1 MARKT
6 IPLTNTQVKQI
17 KPTDKLCKLSD
28 GDGLQL
34 WVKPNGSKLW
44 ILDYTHPVSR
54 KRSSI
59 SFGAYPSL
67 SIADARKKRAEA
79 KELIVNGVDPKEHR
93 EDKKHEQQLTAS
105 HTLKSVTAD
114 WFAIKQ
120 TKIAETTSIS
130 LWRNFENHVF
140 PKIGHRPIDKLL
152 APEVIS
158 VLKPLAAKGSLETT
172 SKVIGHINE
181 VMRYAVNTGLRH

>member
-1 MARKT
+1 MSRKT
-6 IPLTNTQVKQI
+6 TPLTNTQVKQI
-17 KPTDKLCKLSD
+17 KPTDKLRKLSD

-44 ILDYTHPVSR
+44 MLDYIHLVSR

-67 SIADARKKRAEA
+67 SIADARKKRSEA
-79 KELIVNGVDPKEHR
+79 KELIVNGFDPKEHR
-93 EDKKHEQQLTAS
+93 EDKKREQQLTAS
-105 HTLKSVTAD
+105 HTLKSVATD
-114 WFAIKQ
+114 WFTIRK
-120 TKIAETTSIS
+120 TKIAKTTSIS

-158 VLKPLAAKGSLETT
+158 VLKPLAAKG
-172 SKVIGHINE
+172 
-181 VMRYAVNTGLRH
+181 